1 MYAQILLRDT
11 PRIAKKGVGTKR
23 RLSWCVA
30 RLSGVEARRS
40 LSATPRRMA
49 AEKRVSPAE
58 CRRRGVH
65 GKLQQVQ
72 QEASYPASWRF
83 RVGRG
88 ASKKNRDLNEVQEHF
103 GGD

>member
-11 PRIAKKGVGTKR
+11 PRIAEKGVGTKR

-30 RLSGVEARRS
+30 RLSGVEPRRS
-40 LSATPRRMA
+40 LSSTPRRMA

-72 QEASYPASWRF
+72 QEAFLSRILALQ
-83 RVGRG
+83 GREG
-88 ASKKNRDLNEVQEHF
+88 RSEEHTSELQSPCNLVCR
-103 GGD
+103 